1 MERLKQKKGAV
12 IALLALL
19 LPILLGFTGL
29 AVDIGR
35 LYMEKGR
42 LQNIADA
49 AVLAG
54 LAELKAQNKAN
65 GKLIPSVPEGA
76 TTTDEEEILEA
87 ANTGA
92 NEYLRKNSGDVF
104 NLEDTNDKKVLKT
117 AIYRIK
123 NSDDKYSYFYKLIVG
138 HELPL
143 YFGQIIYPKDML
155 VQAEAVVQFDKIESV
170 PGDDH
175 PYSYYFNL
183 WRDTPLNQLQ
193 TIDPAERIKADQKAL
208 ELIAKAFIGK
218 DFNGVKELMRTFTRG
233 EDLRKIE
240 QFDPAD
246 GLNGYSEATLV
257 PLAFELVRDESG
269 SYYTWLKTEENKN
282 LVSNVLAS
290 NADIVSKEQSGIA
303 RTKVED
309 GILYSDG
316 IISDVGNTLRTVNL
330 RLHYT
335 NGIVDSVDI
344 TARQGNYSGNVLEGL
359 NLNVTAD
366 GYTLNDKDYVKNPNL
381 PRS

>member
-1 MERLKQKKGAV
+1 MKRLKNQNGSL
-12 IALLALL
+12 ITLFALL
-19 LPILLGFTGL
+19 LPILLGFTGM
-29 AVDIGR
+29 AVDLGR
-35 LYMEKGR
+35 LYMEQGR

-65 GKLIPSVPEGA
+65 GQLIHGMPEGA
-76 TTTDEEEILEA
+76 VTADEEELLEA

-92 NEYLRKNSGDVF
+92 NEYLRKNSGGVF
-104 NLEDTNDKKVLKT
+104 DLEDVNDKKVLKT

-123 NSDDKYSYFYKLIVG
+123 NSDDKYSYFYELIIG
-138 HELPL
+138 NEFPL
-143 YFGQIIYPKDML
+143 YFAQIIYPKDML
-155 VQAEAVVQFDKIESV
+155 VQAAATVQFDKTEGS
-170 PGDDH
+170 PDDKT
-175 PYSYYFNL
+175 YQYYFDK
-183 WRDTPLNQLQ
+183 WRDTPLDQLK
-193 TIDPAERIKADQKAL
+193 TVDPAERVIADQKAL

-218 DFNGVKELMRTFTRG
+218 NYEGVKELMRTFTRG
-233 EDLRKIE
+233 EDLKKIE
-240 QFDPAD
+240 QFDPKD

-257 PLAFELVRDESG
+257 PLAFELVRDG
-269 SYYTWLKTEENKN
+269 TGGYYTWLKTEENKN
-282 LVSNVLAS
+282 LVSQVLAS
-290 NADIVSKEQSGIA
+290 NADIVGKQESGIA

-316 IISDVGNTLRTVNL
+316 VITDVGNVLRTVNL

-335 NGIVDSVDI
+335 NGSVDSVDI
-344 TARQGNYSGNVLEGL
+344 TARQGNYSGNVIEGL
-359 NLNVTAD
+359 NLNVTAQ

>member
-1 MERLKQKKGAV
+1 MEKLKKQQGA
-12 IALLALL
+12 IITLFALL
-19 LPILLGFTGL
+19 LPVLLAFTGL
-29 AVDIGR
+29 AVDLGR
-35 LYMEKGR
+35 LYMEQGR

-65 GKLIPSVPEGA
+65 GQLIHDMPEGA
-76 TTTDEEEILEA
+76 VTAYEEELLEA

-104 NLEDTNDKKVLKT
+104 DLEDVNDKKVLKT

-123 NSDDKYSYFYKLIVG
+123 NSDNKNSYFYELIIG
-138 HELPL
+138 NEYPL
-143 YFGQIIYPKDML
+143 YFAQIIYPKDML
-155 VQAEAVVQFDKIESV
+155 VQAGAVVQFNKIESL
-170 PGDDH
+170 PDGKT
-175 PYSYYFNL
+175 YQYYFDK
-183 WRDTPLNQLQ
+183 WRDTPLEQLK
-193 TIDPAERIKADQKAL
+193 TEDPEERVIADQKAL

-218 DFNGVKELMRTFTRG
+218 NFEGVKELMRTFTRG
-233 EDLRKIE
+233 EDLKKIE

-257 PLAFELVRDESG
+257 PLAFELVSDG
-269 SYYTWLKTEENKN
+269 TGGYYTWLKTEENKN
-282 LVSNVLAS
+282 LVSQVLAS
-290 NADIVSKEQSGIA
+290 NADIVGKQESGIA

-316 IISDVGNTLRTVNL
+316 IISEVGNTLRTVNL

-335 NGIVDSVDI
+335 SGIVDSVDI